1 MLFGCHFHSHSV
13 VFVVRSLSC
22 NTNIRSLGFQYIR
35 EWVISWEL
43 TLWSLGC
50 IFIYMALCHVVGCH
64 FIPIPLSLWLGL
76 SLVIRTSVPWG
87 YGILENEW
95 YYEGDITEFKV
106 YIYTWPCVMLMDV
119 MSFHSHSVEF
129 VVGSLSCNTSIRFV
143 GCRDIKEWEILWSLG
158 CIYTLGL
165 VSCCWMSFDS
175 HSVGFVA
182 GCMSCNT
189 NIRPLRLWD
198 TREWVILWGWY
209 YGV

>member
-1 MLFGCHFHSHSV
+1 MEGDIMEFRVYIHIHGLVSCCWMSFHSHSIK
-13 VFVVRSLSC
+13 FVAGSLSC
-22 NTNIRSLGFQYIR
+22 NTNICSL
-35 EWVISWEL
+35 
-43 TLWSLGC
+43 
-50 IFIYMALCHVVGCH
+50 
-64 FIPIPLSLWLGL
+64 
-76 SLVIRTSVPWG
+76 G

-143 GCRDIKEWEILWSLG
+143 GCRDIREWVMLWKLILWSLG

-189 NIRPLRLWD
+189 NIRPLGLWD